1 MYKLEKQ
8 TQMIKDKR
16 GYIIIELICINFNK
30 LVYIELSIIKN
41 KALIYQKGKSVLFC
55 YLKQDF

>member
-16 GYIIIELICINFNK
+16 EYIIIELICINFNK
-30 LVYIELSIIKN
+30 LVYIELSVFNEWKMDHIIIK
-41 KALIYQKGKSVLFC
+41 IFE
-55 YLKQDF
+55 